1 MEQINTD
8 DINSANN
15 NPNIIFKKRW
25 KINDKLKIK
34 TQKVL
39 SRFMKMLE
47 NEHVLLVVKV
57 TFILC
62 NTTLWEQIIDLQQQ

>member
-15 NPNIIFKKRW
+15 NPNTIFKKRW

-34 TQKVL
+34 IQKVL

>member
-34 TQKVL
+34 IQKVL

>member
-34 TQKVL
+34 IQKVL

-62 NTTLWEQIIDLQQQ
+62 NTTLWEQIIDLQQ

>member
-15 NPNIIFKKRW
+15 NPNIILKKRW

-34 TQKVL
+34 IQKVL

>member
-25 KINDKLKIK
+25 KINDKLKI
-34 TQKVL
+34 TIQKVL